1 MVNWG
6 TGDNSAAMG
15 ASAEADMHVETG
27 AASAFRSDWS
37 RRGVLIGML
46 ATGVL
51 MLPGCSTLA
60 AGSGLGSGSS
70 AGADPVRRL
79 MRFSSERA
87 FAWLGQPEGFWT
99 SPVARIPMPVLF
111 DRPGRTTT
119 GVLKSKAFRDKLQYQ
134 LNLFATPGARVAG
147 PLVLKTVQSVAIPNP
162 AEVMAGGNTAATTL
176 LRRAM
181 GPALVNAMIPEIERA
196 MKEAQDPTLNQAIAA
211 LKGVTVQDTAHALAL
226 DADNGIWYEIGAAE
240 AAIRQ
245 DPADTN
251 DAVLIG
257 AFKKA

>member
-6 TGDNSAAMG
+6 TGDNSAVAAENDG
-15 ASAEADMHVETG
+15 AETG
-27 AASAFRSDWS
+27 ADWS
-37 RRGVLIGML
+37 RRGVLMGLL
-46 ATGVL
+46 ATGVM

-60 AGSGLGSGSS
+60 GSGSS
-70 AGADPVRRL
+70 ASADPVRRL
-79 MRFSSERA
+79 MRTSSERA

-111 DRPGRTTT
+111 GRPGRTTT

-134 LNLFATPGARVAG
+134 LNLFATPGARAAG

-162 AEVMAGGNTAATTL
+162 GEILTGGNTAATTL

-196 MKEAQDPTLNQAIAA
+196 INEAQDTTLNQAIAA
-211 LKGVTVQDTAHALAL
+211 LKGVTAQDTAHALAL

-245 DPADTN
+245 DPAETG

-257 AFKKA
+257 ALRKG